1 MCPTVAQVNQH
12 VMQEVQARGE
22 DNVNIEDL
30 SREVMGRLNVA
41 GSRTKKLR
49 VNKASKAPT
58 SDYVKAMS
66 SCTDMAS
73 VRGHWKPAAA
83 PPPMGPIDMMGSPP
97 PPRFGAPPARK
108 RKMKKNMA
116 TKKSKMA
123 TKKSKSSKTAPP
135 PEPMEFEEDA
145 FLGGAGG
152 AMENTYD
159 TTEGEVE
166 IEQVERMVQ
175 KALMRNKISLAKK
188 WNDSCWCCWLPT
200 TDKSNNSEKRSNLQH
215 SI

>member
-1 MCPTVAQVNQH
+1 MCPTVVQVNQH

-41 GSRTKKLR
+41 GSRTKQLR

-83 PPPMGPIDMMGSPP
+83 PPQMGPIDMMGSPP
-97 PPRFGAPPARK
+97 PPGAVCSVFGAPPAPRGMMK
-108 RKMKKNMA
+108 RNSAAPRSRSMR
-116 TKKSKMA
+116 
-123 TKKSKSSKTAPP
+123 TAA
-135 PEPMEFEEDA
+135 EPMEFEEDTS
-145 FLGGAGG
+145 LGGAGS

-166 IEQVERMVQ
+166 IEQAERMVQ
-175 KALMRNKISLAKK
+175 KSLMRNKISLAKK
-188 WNDSCWCCWLPT
+188 
-200 TDKSNNSEKRSNLQH
+200 
-215 SI
+215 